1 MIDFAKLLC
10 CFNNI
15 RIYCLQYICLIIS
28 LLIFPANC
36 LGIFIIEWDFVNFYC
51 EILYSINISI
61 SIFIIVI
68 ISIIVHS
75 TKIGRIFT
83 SELYKSFALLS
94 TISIII
100 FIYVFISYT
109 ISSFEIWMS
118 YLTSRNYQYMLN
130 GRKKIKTIT
139 KLTFE
144 MIILIS
150 LSTILLVIL
159 SFLNILVWISICI
172 RINYRIYCSFNKDIR
187 KELRNQRKLNR
198 ELITKKD
205 SIDNSSSN
213 KDIKE
218 IKNKEK
224 DFISVVIEKDRH
236 PNFLKYDN
244 NQNDY
249 QTNKIKNKN
258 DDGIPSYLVS
268 SERNLKNQKIF
279 INSNKIIK

>member
-1 MIDFAKLLC
+1 
-10 CFNNI
+10 
-15 RIYCLQYICLIIS
+15 
-28 LLIFPANC
+28 
-36 LGIFIIEWDFVNFYC
+36 
-51 EILYSINISI
+51 
-61 SIFIIVI
+61 
-68 ISIIVHS
+68 
-75 TKIGRIFT
+75 
-83 SELYKSFALLS
+83 
-94 TISIII
+94 
-100 FIYVFISYT
+100 
-109 ISSFEIWMS
+109 
-118 YLTSRNYQYMLN
+118 
-130 GRKKIKTIT
+130 
-139 KLTFE
+139 

-249 QTNKIKNKN
+249 QTNKIKNTN

-279 INSNKIIK
+279 INSNKIP